1 MTTPFTPQKLTL
13 LAYQNPMLLATQKEE
28 QCIFCLDNETPHQI
42 IFNTACSCKYRYH
55 QSCQEKWEAIEQQK
69 GKHPTCLLCHK
80 PRPTAPP
87 HHIVE
92 IVVSNPLAD
101 AVADAVAHAVA
112 DAAAE
117 AAQTR
122 RKHFRQAIKGIILA
136 VILAFFL
143 IMFRYWI

>member
-1 MTTPFTPQKLTL
+1 MTTPFTPQKITL
-13 LAYQNPMLLATQKEE
+13 LTYQNPMLLATQKEE
-28 QCIFCLDNETPHQI
+28 QCIFCLDNETPQQI
-42 IFNTACSCKYRYH
+42 TFNTACSCKYRYH
-55 QSCQEKWEAIEQQK
+55 QSCQDKWEAIEQQK

-92 IVVSNPLAD
+92 IVVRDP
-101 AVADAVAHAVA
+101 VADAIL
-112 DAAAE
+112 E